1 MLFGSDGNQGVI
13 ETSQGS
19 PVFSNSRLLINYGC
33 GADVFVGNQNSGALV
48 AKSRLGVRTED
59 FDLNGTTLSFRV
71 NGFSLFDKA
80 ILIRDTMGEIALGPV
95 NGYGNNF
102 LTLNGASPKIR
113 LQDAVAGNI
122 DIQYSNQAGRL
133 ISDQGIMLFLDA
145 DNNHTDPDA
154 RLFRILMDDSHDSP
168 QAKELF
174 VVNASGR
181 AYVNEIW
188 ILEPDINGRFPDY
201 VFKDNYALKPLPEV
215 EKFILEQGHLEGIP
229 SEKEI
234 KENQGLSLNDM
245 LISLLKK
252 QEETTLYL
260 IQLNKEILSLKERN
274 HDLEEQLKN
283 SKK

>member
-1 MLFGSDGNQGVI
+1 V
-13 ETSQGS
+13 
-19 PVFSNSRLLINYGC
+19 
-33 GADVFVGNQNSGALV
+33 
-48 AKSRLGVRTED
+48 
-59 FDLNGTTLSFRV
+59 
-71 NGFSLFDKA
+71 
-80 ILIRDTMGEIALGPV
+80 GEIALGSV

-113 LQDAVAGNI
+113 LQDAVAGNL